1 MFLMTL
7 QISIV
12 NFWKNLYNRLT
23 SFSRGDI
30 MSGYHMRWIVF
41 SDMQE
46 IISIENQCFPFPW
59 DENDFEIC
67 LRKKNHVGIAIV
79 ERSKIIGYMI
89 FSSEKNAYSV
99 HSIAVDPQFQRKGY
113 GTIMLNYLMIK
124 MRSSA
129 SGAKKMNIMVSDQNL
144 FCHNFLK
151 KNNFIANKIHRQYF
165 GPMHDAYQFEI
176 FVETDENNLSEKS
189 ILTSSR
195 K

>member
-1 MFLMTL
+1 MFLTTL
-7 QISIV
+7 QINIV

-30 MSGYHMRWIVF
+30 MSGYYMRWIVV
-41 SDMQE
+41 SDMQQ

-79 ERSKIIGYMI
+79 EKNKIIGYMI
-89 FSSEKNAYSV
+89 FSSEKNAYSI
-99 HSIAVDPQFQRKGY
+99 HSIAVDPQFQRKGF

-124 MRSSA
+124 IRSSVN
-129 SGAKKMNIMVSDQNL
+129 GAKKINIMVSDQNL

-151 KNNFIANKIHRQYF
+151 KNNFIASKIYRQYF
-165 GPMHDAYQFEI
+165 GPAHDAYQFEI
-176 FVETDENNLSEKS
+176 FVEMDENNFSEKS